1 MISASLVDFP
11 KDMVRLFLNG
21 IMFFGNFD
29 LKVTW
34 SESNDK
40 YFVAIVSYDI
50 YHLGCRLHLIF
61 IHSVEYWH
69 FYPLMHVAQ

>member
-11 KDMVRLFLNG
+11 KDMVRLCLNG

-29 LKVTW
+29 LKALKVTW

-61 IHSVEYWH
+61 S
-69 FYPLMHVAQ
+69 